1 MVETIKTATAVE
13 EGKERGVIMEATRAK
28 TNIGNPQGQRRAR
41 NGCKEGGEKP
51 AQCRRVGISD
61 FSGVVTSMRN
71 AAECRG

>member
-13 EGKERGVIMEATRAK
+13 EGKGGDDHGSHPRENKHRKSTGAAK
-28 TNIGNPQGQRRAR
+28 SAQRSR
-41 NGCKEGGEKP
+41 GEKP